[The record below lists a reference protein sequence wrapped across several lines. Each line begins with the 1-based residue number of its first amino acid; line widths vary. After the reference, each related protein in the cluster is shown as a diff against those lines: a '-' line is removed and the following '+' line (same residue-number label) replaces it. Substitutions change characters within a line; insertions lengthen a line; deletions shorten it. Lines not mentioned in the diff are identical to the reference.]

1 MINWYPG
8 HMTKA
13 VRMIEENLRITD
25 CIVYVLD
32 ARAPFSCINPD
43 FERLIGT
50 HPVIYAVNK
59 ADLGDT
65 ARVKAWVKYLS
76 QGNRTA
82 IPMRATASKS
92 AQPILAAVKNLCRAK
107 IEKYKAKGVRT
118 TVKCMV
124 LGVPN
129 TGKSTVINNLCGS
142 AKTVTGN
149 RPGVTRGKQWVRVND
164 FLEVLDT
171 PGTLYPK
178 LNNQTVARR
187 LAYIGSIKDEITD
200 TYELSCS
207 LCEELLSID
216 PTLFSV
222 RYGVEANGGEEM
234 MLAIARKRGYMLRGG
249 EADIER
255 AAAALLDDFRRGR
268 LGGITLD
275 SVDACTEDGTCS

>member
-32 ARAPFSCINPD
+32 ARAPYSCINPD
-43 FERLIGT
+43 FERLIGK
-50 HPVIYAVNK
+50 HPVIYVVNK

-65 ARVKAWVKYLS
+65 ERVKAWVEYLS
-76 QGNRTA
+76 KGNRTA
-82 IPMRATASKS
+82 ISMRATASKS
-92 AQPILAAVKNLCRAK
+92 AQPILAAVKNLCSGK
-107 IEKYKAKGVRT
+107 IEKYKAKGIRT

-178 LNNQTVARR
+178 LNDQTVARR

-200 TYELSCS
+200 TYELACS
-207 LCEELLSID
+207 LCEELLAVNPALLSA
-216 PTLFSV
+216 
-222 RYGVEANGGEEM
+222 RYGVEEKGGEATV
-234 MLAIARKRGYMLRGG
+234 LAIAKKRGYLLRGG

-255 AAAALLDDFRRGR
+255 AASALLDDFRHGR

-275 SVDACTEDGTCS
+275 SVDACPKEGECS

>member
-43 FERLIGT
+43 FERLIGSK
-50 HPVIYAVNK
+50 PVIYAVNK
-59 ADLGDT
+59 ADLGDA
-65 ARVKAWVKYLS
+65 ARVKQWVEYLA

-82 IPMRATASKS
+82 FTMRATASKS
-92 AQPILAAVKNLCRAK
+92 SQPILAAIKNLCRAK

-178 LNNQTVARR
+178 LNDQTVARR

-200 TYELSCS
+200 TYELACS
-207 LCEELLSID
+207 LCEELLAID
-216 PTLFSV
+216 STLFAT
-222 RYGVEANGGEEM
+222 RYGAEATGGEEM
-234 MLAIARKRGYMLRGG
+234 LLAIAQKRGYVLRGG
-249 EADIER
+249 EVDTER
-255 AAAALLDDFRRGR
+255 AASALLDDFRRGR

-275 SVDACTEDGTCS
+275 SVSEYAKESSCN